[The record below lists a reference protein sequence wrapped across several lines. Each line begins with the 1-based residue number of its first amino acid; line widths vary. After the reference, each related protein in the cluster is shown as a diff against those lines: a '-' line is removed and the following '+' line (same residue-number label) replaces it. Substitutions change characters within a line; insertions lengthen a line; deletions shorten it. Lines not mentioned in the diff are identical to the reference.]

1 MTIMA
6 TAISQRPASGG
17 ETRRKQKQKSKYQQ
31 YVGKALLHVVLF
43 GCGIFWVYPFLWAL
57 GSSFK
62 SPAGFFDE
70 GLNIFPKEVQWSN
83 YIDAWIRGTFGTYFF
98 NTIFITALTV
108 ICTLALTSMA
118 GFVLARTSFPG
129 KKFLIVLVTVT
140 IFLPHGYTIVPIF
153 DIVQHA
159 GLLDTLWAV
168 IVVETAGN
176 MVFSTFLFIGYYSTM
191 NRELEDAA
199 RVDGASFHQLFWRVM
214 FPLARPMLA
223 TVGLFTFIGS
233 WNNFFI
239 PLVFTLGNSDLR
251 TLPVGMYAFISQTS
265 TDWTLLCAASMI
277 SLVPTILVFVFTQRY
292 VINAVA
298 GAVKA

>member
-1 MTIMA
+1 MA
-6 TAISQRPASGG
+6 SISQ
-17 ETRRKQKQKSKYQQ
+17 TILRKQETPPRRVQRPGYGQKA
-31 YVGKALLHVVLF
+31 GRLLLHVILL
-43 GCGIFWVYPFLWAL
+43 GCGFLWVYPFLWSL
-57 GSSFK
+57 GSSLK
-62 SPAGFFDE
+62 SPAGFLDE
-70 GLNIFPKEVQWSN
+70 GLSIIPKELQWYN
-83 YIDAWIRGTFGTYFF
+83 YIDAWTRGTFGTYFS

-108 ICTLALTSMA
+108 IMTLAFTSMA
-118 GFVLARTSFPG
+118 GFALARTRFPG
-129 KKFLIVLVTVT
+129 KRFLLVLIAIT

-153 DIVQHA
+153 DIIQHA

-176 MVFSTFLFIGYYSTM
+176 MVFSTFLFMGYYSTM
-191 NRELEDAA
+191 DREIEDAA
-199 RVDGASFHQLFWRVM
+199 RVDGASFNQLFWQVM

-233 WNNFFI
+233 WNNFII
-239 PLVFTLGNSDLR
+239 PLVFTLGDSDLR

-277 SLVPTILVFVFTQRY
+277 SLLPTILVFVFAQRY

>member
-1 MTIMA
+1 MA
-6 TAISQRPASGG
+6 TISQTTLPGRALQRRNEQRTRYGKNAS
-17 ETRRKQKQKSKYQQ
+17 RLLLH
-31 YVGKALLHVVLF
+31 ALLL
-43 GCGIFWVYPFLWAL
+43 GCGFLWVYPFLWSL
-57 GSSFK
+57 GSSLK
-62 SPAGFFDE
+62 SPAGFLDE
-70 GLNIFPKEVQWSN
+70 GLSIIPKELQWYN
-83 YIDAWIRGTFGTYFF
+83 YIDAWTRGTFGTYFF

-108 ICTLALTSMA
+108 IFTLAFTSMS
-118 GFVLARTSFPG
+118 GFALASTSFPG
-129 KKFLIVLVTVT
+129 KKFFLILVAIT

-153 DIVQHA
+153 DIIQHA

-176 MVFSTFLFIGYYSTM
+176 MVFSTFLFMGYYSTM
-191 NRELEDAA
+191 DRELEDAA
-199 RVDGASFHQLFWRVM
+199 RVDGASFNQLFWQVM

-233 WNNFFI
+233 WNNFII

-265 TDWTLLCAASMI
+265 TDWTQLCAASII
-277 SLVPTILVFVFTQRY
+277 SLLPTILVFVFAQRY

>member
-1 MTIMA
+1 MA
-6 TAISQRPASGG
+6 MISQTTLHGRELQRRHAQR
-17 ETRRKQKQKSKYQQ
+17 TRY
-31 YVGKALLHVVLF
+31 GKNAGRLLLHALLL
-43 GCGIFWVYPFLWAL
+43 GGGLLWVYPFLWSL

-62 SPAGFFDE
+62 SPAGFLDE
-70 GLNIFPKEVQWSN
+70 GLSIFPKELQWYN
-83 YIDAWIRGTFGTYFF
+83 YIDAWTRGTFGTYFF
-98 NTIFITALTV
+98 NTIFITVLTV
-108 ICTLALTSMA
+108 VLTLIFTAMA

-129 KKFLIVLVTVT
+129 KRFLLILIAVT

-153 DIVQHA
+153 DIIQHL

-176 MVFSTFLFIGYYSTM
+176 MVFSTFLFVGYFSTM
-191 NRELEDAA
+191 DRELEDAA
-199 RVDGASFHQLFWRVM
+199 RVDGASFHQLFWQVM
-214 FPLARPMLA
+214 LPLARPMLA

-233 WNNFFI
+233 WNNFLI

-265 TDWTLLCAASMI
+265 TDWTLLCAASII
-277 SLVPTILVFVFTQRY
+277 SLLPTILVFVFAQRY

-298 GAVKA
+298 GAVKG